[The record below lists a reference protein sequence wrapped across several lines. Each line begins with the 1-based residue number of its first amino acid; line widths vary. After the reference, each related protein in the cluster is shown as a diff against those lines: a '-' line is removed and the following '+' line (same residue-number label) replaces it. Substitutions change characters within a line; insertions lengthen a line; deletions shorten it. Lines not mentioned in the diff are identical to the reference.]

1 MGRIKRYRN
10 AWSRHHRSGGFGIH
24 SPFAFNFVQNVIG
37 ERYLY
42 YSYAKIAKWRA
53 SARQT
58 NGRWQRRRP
67 SVIKRHS
74 AELLFRIANFF
85 NPAHLLVV
93 GGRDGVVAASVKL
106 VTTKSTLFF
115 YAPYFSHDR
124 EQQDLL
130 HSFGGKLRR
139 FSEIDE
145 CLKSYAAEVSNDE
158 NPFVLIDEICDEM
171 EYNAVKSAVLP
182 IACRHGV
189 IIVRNLIGNALN
201 ARLWKAC
208 CESAQRGQ
216 SYTNDKTGILI
227 ANPKLQREH
236 FTLWL

>member
-1 MGRIKRYRN
+1 MGRIKRYRT

-24 SPFAFNFVQNVIG
+24 SPFAFSFVQNVIG

-42 YSYAKIAKWRA
+42 YSYAQIAKWRA
-53 SARQT
+53 MTRQA
-58 NGRWQRRRP
+58 NGRWQRP
-67 SVIKRHS
+67 PVIKRHS

-93 GGRDGVVAASVKL
+93 GGRDGVAAASVKL
-106 VTTKSTLFF
+106 VSTKSTLFF
-115 YAPYFSHDR
+115 YAPHFSPDKV
-124 EQQDLL
+124 QQDLL
-130 HSFGGKLRR
+130 HSFGGKLRC
-139 FSEIDE
+139 FSGIGE
-145 CLKSYAAEVSNDE
+145 CLKSYAAQVANDKI
-158 NPFVLIDEICDEM
+158 PFVLIDEICDEM
-171 EYNAVKSAVLP
+171 EYDALKSAVLP
-182 IACRHGV
+182 MACHKGV

-201 ARLWKAC
+201 ARLWKDC

-227 ANPKLQREH
+227 VNPKLQREH